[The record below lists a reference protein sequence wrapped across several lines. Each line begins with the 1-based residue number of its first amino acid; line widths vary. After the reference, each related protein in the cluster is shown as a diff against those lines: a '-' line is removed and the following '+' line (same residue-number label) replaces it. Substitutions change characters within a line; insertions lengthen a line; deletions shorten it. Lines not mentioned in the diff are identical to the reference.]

1 MTHTSLGIVGASGRM
16 GKALLEESVKQSDFN
31 LKWAVDIIDMGKN
44 LNEFG
49 LSDMNVISIDDIE
62 EVDVAISFTT
72 PKAELDNI
80 NKIKSVCD
88 RLVIGT
94 TGFGDAEREFRDSLT
109 DMKVVFSP
117 NFSIGINMITNML
130 GMISSLPDSYD
141 VSLIEMHHTGKKDAP
156 SGTAKKF
163 ADVIKDIRGYDKEVY
178 GRNGV
183 SLRERNELEITALR
197 IGGIPGIHEILI
209 GGEKEIIRIGHTAFS
224 RNVFAEG
231 ALFAAK
237 WLMNQD
243 KNGIYDMSDVLGLR

>member
-16 GKALLEESVKQSDFN
+16 GKALLEESIKQSDFN
-31 LKWAVDIIDMGKN
+31 LKWAVDIIDMEKN
-44 LNEFG
+44 LNKFG
-49 LSDMNVISIDDIE
+49 LSDMNIITIDDIE

-80 NKIKSVCD
+80 NKIKKVCN

-94 TGFGDAEREFRDSLT
+94 TGFGDEEREFRDSLT

-156 SGTAKKF
+156 SGTAKKL
-163 ADVIKDIRGYDKEVY
+163 ADVIKDAKDYNKEIY

-183 SLRERNELEITALR
+183 SLRERNELEIAALR
-197 IGGIPGIHEILI
+197 AGGIPGIHEVVIA
-209 GGEKEIIRIGHTAFS
+209 GEKEMIRIGHTAFS